1 MDDGRGSGGGS
12 VPALQEKALIRP
24 GVLDDAARAAYAAAY
39 TASRDTSGGLG
50 SMADG
55 LAGAALFEVV
65 LNGETVGRYALRMR
79 EWANGH
85 ELAIVA
91 AAGTL
96 PGFDLVATVLP
107 FVETQGRGADRVTVR
122 TRRRGLVRKLQKQGW
137 SLDAYCMGKSLK

>member
-12 VPALQEKALIRP
+12 VPALQEKAVIRP

-55 LAGAALFEVV
+55 LDGATLFDVV

-91 AAGTL
+91 AAGAL

-107 FVETQGRGADRVTVR
+107 FVEAQGQGAERVTVR